1 MQAEIGILRLYLE
14 NMDSFLSFL
23 SRLGCQADRENESE
37 DRSTHVERDTP
48 ENSQKTDIQGTVLR
62 EQPVPTGLVEK
73 TIQTAMPG
81 NEDNTDHIQP
91 TVVVKQK
98 ASIET
103 SDECDVG
110 PGEIVTS
117 VARVGTAADPDTILN
132 IAAKSRLSWAAGGP
146 LSAVPRSGLPR
157 SLTKFLIP
165 RQRYQHHRRGRRLR
179 FLLLL
184 VSQVV
189 LVHSRR
195 LPTRLPSFLQ
205 QFLPQELLYPAGLNL
220 PLRPLPYLHLLVP
233 IVRTRSMP
241 NPVLVT

>member
-1 MQAEIGILRLYLE
+1 M
-14 NMDSFLSFL
+14 
-23 SRLGCQADRENESE
+23 
-37 DRSTHVERDTP
+37 ERDTP

-73 TIQTAMPG
+73 TIQTAMQG

-103 SDECDVG
+103 SDEECDVG
-110 PGEIVTS
+110 PGEIVTPI
-117 VARVGTAADPDTILN
+117 ARVGTAADPDTILN
-132 IAAKSRLSWAAGGP
+132 IAAKSWLSWAAGGP

-165 RQRYQHHRRGRRLR
+165 PQRYQH
-179 FLLLL
+179 LLLL

-189 LVHSRR
+189 LVHSRC

-205 QFLPQELLYPAGLNL
+205 QFLPQELLYPAGLDL